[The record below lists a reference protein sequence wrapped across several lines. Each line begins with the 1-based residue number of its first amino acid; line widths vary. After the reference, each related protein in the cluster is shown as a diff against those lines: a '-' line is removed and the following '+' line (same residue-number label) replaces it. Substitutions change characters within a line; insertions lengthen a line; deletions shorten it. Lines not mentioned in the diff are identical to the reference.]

1 MTLKNLSL
9 LFILCTLLPGCSKM
23 YYSTLDSMG
32 IPKRDIM
39 VHRVEK
45 ARDTQEETKEQFQ
58 TALEQFTAVTNFT
71 GGDLEKVYNK
81 LNKEYLAS
89 VDQADEV
96 NKRIKDIED
105 VSSAL
110 FEEWNQELSQY
121 TSASLKSNS
130 QRQLN
135 DTKKQYRQLISSMKR
150 AEKKIKPVLA
160 VFKDQVLYLKHN
172 LNAQAISSLKGELSA
187 IESDVSVL
195 ISAMEQSID
204 EANSFIKTMEKK
216 S

>member
-1 MTLKNLSL
+1 
-9 LFILCTLLPGCSKM
+9 
-23 YYSTLDSMG
+23 MG

-96 NKRIKDIED
+96 HKRITDIED
-105 VSSAL
+105 VSGAL
-110 FEEWNQELSQY
+110 FEEWKQELDQY
-121 TSASLKSNS
+121 SNASLKRNS
-130 QRQLN
+130 QQQLN
-135 DTKKQYRQLISSMKR
+135 NTKKQYNQLISAMKR
-150 AEKKIKPVLA
+150 AEKKIEPVLA

-195 ISAMEQSID
+195 INAMEQSIN